1 VIYLDNAATSWPK
14 PESVYQAVEQT
25 IRNAGNAGRGANT
38 MSLAASRILVETRM
52 LLAELFNIPNSE
64 RIVFTQNVTEA
75 LNLALKGTLNAGD
88 HVVISPYEHNSVVRV
103 LEYLRV
109 EVGITYTIAPCHV
122 YDEEDAQ
129 FNSNNYTESVLAAF
143 ESSIKPN
150 TKMLCVTHASNVLGT
165 ILPIHELG
173 RLAKSYNLLFLV
185 DAAQTAGIIP
195 IDAQAMEIDLLAF
208 TGHKGLLG
216 PQGTGGLYVKKDVLI
231 KPLIHGGTGSRSAKL
246 SQPDVFPDALESGTR
261 NLAGIAGLAAG
272 VRYCLEHIT
281 EIRSHEILLLDKL
294 LAYLQQQPHIS
305 IYGPTKATER
315 VGLIAFNASKMLADE
330 LGYVL
335 ENQYNIATRT
345 GLHCSPLAH
354 ASVSTIDQGAIRVSV
369 GPFTTESEI
378 DQLIAAL
385 GEIIC

>member
-14 PESVYQAVEQT
+14 PESVYQTVEQT
-25 IRNAGNAGRGANT
+25 IRNAGNAGRGANS
-38 MSLAASRILVETRM
+38 MSLAASRILIEARM

-64 RIVFTQNVTEA
+64 RIIFTQNVTEA

-103 LEYLRV
+103 LEYLRA
-109 EVGITYTIAPCHV
+109 ELDITYSIAPLYSCNSS
-122 YDEEDAQ
+122 YDI
-129 FNSNNYTESVLAAF
+129 VAAF
-143 ESSIKPN
+143 ESVIQAN
-150 TKMLCVTHASNVLGT
+150 TKMICVTHASNVLGT

-173 RLAKSYNLLFLV
+173 KLAKSYNLLFLV
-185 DAAQTAGIIP
+185 DAAQTAGAIP

-272 VRYCLEHIT
+272 VRYCLEHMP
-281 EIRSHEILLLDKL
+281 EIRSHEILLLEKL
-294 LAYLQQQPHIS
+294 LTYLQQQPHIS
-305 IYGPTKATER
+305 MYGPAKATER
-315 VGLIAFNASKMLADE
+315 VGLVTFNLDKMSADE

-335 ENQYNIATRT
+335 ETQYNIATRT

-354 ASVSTIDQGAIRVSV
+354 QTIATVDKGAIRISV
-369 GPFTTESEI
+369 GPFTTELELN
-378 DQLIAAL
+378 QLIAAL
-385 GEIIC
+385 EEITCC